1 MRSSPRLQL
10 VVRLATVSA
19 ITFTA
24 RASLADHYRVPSGS
38 MEPTVHVGDRIAV
51 LKAAYGV
58 RVPLTAAWVVT
69 FDEPSRGDVVIL
81 DPPAGELE
89 GRAPG
94 EVLLKRVVALAGETV
109 EVRDGHVLVDG
120 RRLDEAT
127 ITLDAGGGPDF
138 GPWRVPDHALLVLGD
153 NRGNSHD
160 GRAFGFVDR
169 DRVLGRAVA
178 VIGRDGRPTYRGL

>member
-1 MRSSPRLQL
+1 MRASHRLKL
-10 VVRLATVSA
+10 VVQIATMSA
-19 ITFTA
+19 VAFTA

-89 GRAPG
+89 DRAPG
-94 EVLLKRVVALAGETV
+94 EVLLKRVVALGGEMV
-109 EVRDGHVLVDG
+109 EVRGGRVMIDGQPLA
-120 RRLDEAT
+120 ETT
-127 ITLDAGGGPDF
+127 ITLEAGGGPDF